1 MRDHPF
7 QSSNREID
15 ISIVKLSYHPLRY
28 LRNDFIGPVGTY
40 DIHFLSAA
48 PPERKEYLTLTRPFD
63 SYTWAFIA
71 ASLVGVSISLIL
83 IDKISA
89 MWSTESAPIFQSTRL
104 GRF

>member
-15 ISIVKLSYHPLRY
+15 ISMVKLSYHPLHY
-28 LRNDFIGPVGTY
+28 LRNDFIGPVGSV
-40 DIHFLSAA
+40 DLHFLSAA

-71 ASLVGVSISLIL
+71 ASLVAVSISMIL
-83 IDKISA
+83 IDKICA
-89 MWSTESAPIFQSTRL
+89 IWSTEFATIFQSNNKWEK
-104 GRF
+104 